1 VQVSL
6 GGQFRAVTRSLVCLA
21 FLLVAVSAGA
31 GEMEDAQ
38 NIFLSGD
45 YARVVELAS
54 NDVAER
60 PYSEEWQILLSE
72 SLLALGRYPEAQT
85 VVSNSLARGYPSP
98 RLRWVARRVL
108 LANGRKEEADDMVNR
123 ILESAANGRISD
135 AESLVALGRAALVK
149 GVEPKLVLDRMFTPA
164 KKEEPNAREVYLA
177 IGGLALEKHDFALAA
192 KNFQEGLKRL
202 PDDPDLLQGLA
213 QAYEPN
219 HQSLMIETLETAL
232 KRNSNHV
239 ASLLLL
245 TDHAIDAEDYAAAT
259 DFLDHIQQIN
269 PWSPEAWAY
278 RAVIA
283 IIQNKPQEAKAAR
296 EKALKF
302 WPANPRVPY
311 LVGLK
316 LSQKYRFV
324 EGAEL
329 QREALKF
336 DPKDLEAKV
345 QLAQDLLRLGEEAD
359 GWRLAD
365 EVQKADSYNVTA
377 NNLMSLH
384 DGMQSFTLLTNE
396 HCGLRMTP
404 REASLYGGRALELL
418 KQAREKLS
426 VRYGCAPE
434 KTTLVEVFTNQAD
447 FGVRTFALPQN
458 DGFLGVCFGNVITA
472 NSPGAYAGH
481 RFNWE
486 AMLWHEFCHVITLN
500 LTHNKMPRWLSE
512 GISVY
517 EERQANPAWGEHI
530 TPTYREM
537 ILEGELTPIG
547 KLSAA
552 FLMPPSAEHL
562 QFAYYESS
570 LVVQF
575 IIERFGF
582 PKLQAILHDLG
593 EGAEINETIAKHTVA
608 MEALDK
614 EFEAYAIK
622 VAHAMGPGLDW
633 ERPSPA
639 RRAVAQRNKDET
651 SPPSPSPPPDESPR
665 QNIRVNNFD
674 WESWA
679 KTHPT
684 NFYAMTARAQQLI
697 DKEDWPG
704 AKAILTNLL
713 ELCPDNVGSQSAY
726 AMLAETYRALSQTN
740 EERKVLERFAE
751 RDERSIDAYARL
763 MELDHMTQDWKS
775 VTVNAV
781 RYRAVNPLV
790 PVPYRFLAEGA
801 EKTGDTHSAIEA
813 RRALLELDPPDPA
826 EAHFRLARLLY
837 QVGDPAAKRQV
848 LQALEEAPRYR
859 EALALLLEMN
869 KKETTSPGGSS
880 GGTPE

>member
-1 VQVSL
+1 
-6 GGQFRAVTRSLVCLA
+6 
-21 FLLVAVSAGA
+21 
-31 GEMEDAQ
+31 
-38 NIFLSGD
+38 
-45 YARVVELAS
+45 
-54 NDVAER
+54 
-60 PYSEEWQILLSE
+60 
-72 SLLALGRYPEAQT
+72 
-85 VVSNSLARGYPSP
+85 
-98 RLRWVARRVL
+98 
-108 LANGRKEEADDMVNR
+108 
-123 ILESAANGRISD
+123 
-135 AESLVALGRAALVK
+135 
-149 GVEPKLVLDRMFTPA
+149 
-164 KKEEPNAREVYLA
+164 
-177 IGGLALEKHDFALAA
+177 
-192 KNFQEGLKRL
+192 
-202 PDDPDLLQGLA
+202 LA

-232 KRNSNHV
+232 KQNSNHV

-245 TDHAIDAEDYAAAT
+245 AEHAIDAEDYAGAAEL
-259 DFLDHIQQIN
+259 LDRVEKIN
-269 PWSPEAWAY
+269 PWAPEAWAY

-302 WPANPRVPY
+302 WAANPRVPY

-316 LSQKYRFV
+316 LSQKYRFA

-329 QREALKF
+329 QREALKS
-336 DPKDLEAKV
+336 DPKDLEAKA

-359 GWRLAD
+359 GWQLAD
-365 EVQKADSYNVTA
+365 EVQKADGYNVTA
-377 NNLMSLH
+377 NNLMSLR
-384 DGMQSFTLLTNE
+384 DGMQSFILLTNE
-396 HCGLRMTP
+396 HFALRMTP
-404 REASLYGGRALELL
+404 HEAALYGARALELL
-418 KQAREKLS
+418 KEAREKLS
-426 VRYGCAPE
+426 GKYGCTPQ
-434 KTTLVEVFTNQAD
+434 KPTLVEVFTNQAD

-472 NSPGAYAGH
+472 NSPGAYGGH

-537 ILEGELTPIG
+537 ILDGELTPVG

-608 MEALDK
+608 MEALEK
-614 EFEAYAIK
+614 EFQAYATK

-633 ERPSPA
+633 ERPGPA
-639 RRAVAQRNKDET
+639 RRVLAQRNKDET
-651 SPPSPSPPPDESPR
+651 SPPSPSPPPDESAR
-665 QNIRVNNFD
+665 ENIRLNNFD

-679 KTHPT
+679 KAHPT
-684 NFYAMTARAQQLI
+684 NFYSMTARAQQLI
-697 DKEDWPG
+697 EKEDWLG
-704 AKAILTNLL
+704 AKAILTNLV
-713 ELCPDNVGSQSAY
+713 ELCPDNTGAQSAY
-726 AMLAETYRALSQTN
+726 AMLAETCRALNQTN
-740 EERKVLERFAE
+740 EERQVLERFAE
-751 RDERSIDAYARL
+751 RDERSLDAYARL
-763 MELDHMTQDWKS
+763 MELCEMAQDWKS
-775 VTVNAV
+775 VALNAR

-790 PVPYRFLAEGA
+790 PVPYRFLAEAA
-801 EKTGDTHSAIEA
+801 ERTGDTHSAIEA
-813 RRALLELDPPDPA
+813 RRALLELGPADPA
-826 EAHFRLARLLY
+826 EAHFRLGRLLY
-837 QVGDPAAKRQV
+837 RAGDPGAKRQV

-859 EALALLLEMN
+859 EALGLLLEMN
-869 KKETTSPGGSS
+869 KKETTSAGHSS
-880 GGTPE
+880 GGTLE